1 MKKQFTPEITL
12 FFLATLVAQ
21 RSKYLLEGTRPKNC
35 KSCDWS
41 RLQRSFYFGQLPD
54 NPAAIWNIFW
64 FFRMASFELNPVLR
78 HEVLWTSRSFLG
90 GANLNLPLNFFLNGF
105 GHFFLGKTLRFVIGT
120 SSNWFGYILCFNA
133 VIFKNVIRSKYRTFV
148 ANTHFGFHSRNVILP
163 KYL

>member
-1 MKKQFTPEITL
+1 MAQKLKILRLKQTAKVLLLWTIAWQPRGNL
-12 FFLATLVAQ
+12 
-21 RSKYLLEGTRPKNC
+21 KY
-35 KSCDWS
+35 
-41 RLQRSFYFGQLPD
+41 
-54 NPAAIWNIFW
+54 FW

-78 HEVLWTSRSFLG
+78 HEVNLIWTSRSFLE

-120 SSNWFGYILCFNA
+120 SSNLFCYILCLNA
-133 VIFKNVIRSKYRTFV
+133 VIFKNVIRSKCPTFV

>member
-1 MKKQFTPEITL
+1 MENAIPLSLYNIYSLILTETMKKQFTPEITL
-12 FFLATLVAQ
+12 FFLATLVVQ

-78 HEVLWTSRSFLG
+78 HEVNLIWTSRSFLE
-90 GANLNLPLNFFLNGF
+90 GANLNLPLNFFLNSF
-105 GHFFLGKTLRFVIGT
+105 GHSFPWENFALCNRNFFQLVLLHIMFE
-120 SSNWFGYILCFNA
+120 
-133 VIFKNVIRSKYRTFV
+133 RSYFQKC
-148 ANTHFGFHSRNVILP
+148 HS
-163 KYL
+163 